1 MSMLRVASISS
12 ENPPPPPDIQHIE
25 GQLWYVKGKN
35 GPGRKHASL
44 QWVVCE
50 DQRLSIY
57 SSWAN
62 SRRLI
67 EEMCFE
73 RVHIL
78 FDFLHPHKHP
88 EVLGSGAPQTRRL
101 SIHRNEPRTTAELRY
116 AFQIRDPCDVK
127 TFAGYHYFGVEYVL
141 RDLSTERLRR
151 SLAIFC
157 TDHPDDHRKWRDFW
171 EEMQVRY
178 PMVRNRS
185 ATSMPMDMS
194 SELMSEFLLPSQAAR
209 RAVEGQSKQDTD
221 SVSSSCLPSPINQ
234 DDDNLT
240 GTRTPEW
247 TDSEH
252 RQLHSRGSTPPPP
265 FVLLGSTTTD
275 GVHQNLLGNL
285 RAGDEKVQAESI
297 AQWIALLVDA
307 ERQAREGIELIEAAT
322 HSLLEANQ
330 KLRDLAYHVLPAATF
345 PPSMGLACGKGEGSA
360 CDGTSGGVSIR
371 DGDTI
376 HSLQA
381 ELKELLV
388 ALEEVKSAAAYPT
401 SAPEALASAESVAA
415 SNQELLATYERELAE
430 LRAQNATLRSEL
442 DTHAAIATERV
453 ERALDE
459 WTRAGVV
466 DIADGD
472 TEHEGSGRRGTNVVS
487 PASRQRYLTADEA
500 LLRALI
506 EAALGR
512 ESSTAA
518 FAASSG
524 SSSSA
529 QVSTQ
534 DGSASDLQ
542 ASHSASST
550 NADEHDGAITAGQS
564 LGTASDSHQP
574 WGALSRDARLSSAM
588 SAAGALTASLPELV
602 QQHLSTFAAEHDRR
616 LGGPDSA
623 PSSSIEGVL
632 YHVVDEV
639 VTAFNHMVNV
649 PETVEGVSNADGSVA
664 APAREIT
671 AVSSWLSVL
680 HRCLLHRVDVVEAVR
695 ATGTRDKSLLSA
707 AEFGGSTADAGG
719 AVDSTAAEDGAIQ
732 CRPPAAASS
741 DTRRRGSLP
750 PLTDEEISIIG
761 DLRRSVHDLVAWIL
775 DLLAERQQYAT
786 SVAALDSMTCQ
797 HDVFQPLKE
806 VQAELERTTA
816 RFEAAAAVESRDNVA
831 YRHRGVTTPDIL
843 PLEAAAASSG
853 ADGDPEYSEKHTA
866 GSSDTLKVEHR
877 LKARLQHAM
886 SAFDSACAEAV
897 ALRRLLTTILY
908 GSEVPLRSADSTDG
922 VVAAATTNA
931 AAACEAFRAAQDAGI
946 DGVDKLRGAAEASVA
961 VRAREEVWANTLTPA
976 VLQACADALVGGP
989 CIQDVVHSLQLIL
1002 GRCPEIDGS
1011 PKWVGG
1017 AADVLPLSKE
1027 SIWSLVQELHQ
1038 RLAAEQARC
1047 NKLLGGVMLIS
1058 ASLASSES
1066 ELLAAAYST
1075 AMAAT
1080 ANASA
1085 MTDEALKS
1093 WAAYSNNSN
1102 EVTPEEQR
1110 CLHEPAET
1118 KANPRLSSFPA
1129 ACGGENALHEAV
1141 HTDLIVTLTSAEG
1154 ARDLRSTALDTACSL
1169 LPNLTAR
1176 IAGTETTLW
1185 RLVGDLLLHGAGT
1198 GVPSLEVLLA
1208 LPIVN
1213 HTGVPTAVDAS
1224 EKDGVSLGDHMR
1236 VAGNAVEELLSESE
1250 EAARGRREWMQQL
1263 LRWLKDFPLA
1273 SASDAAPEL
1282 ASGLQCDAST
1292 AHEVYAQLLEE
1303 LAAAESEFMSR
1314 VGAVGALLR
1323 KTSCVHTIS
1332 VPEMSNEAGGAD
1344 IAMLAA
1350 AASAD
1355 IAEALHVSEAHISVT
1370 EASVDPVQRV
1380 VQVSATIAHHPHA
1393 LTRAAV
1399 LGSVHACPCARVR
1412 EALKGAPANSA
1423 TTASSMNEQ
1432 STARPVTV
1440 DSPEGMDAV
1449 SCLSTS
1455 LLHRAAKIAAVVEF
1469 EKRVLAL
1476 LPTAQDTAVAN
1487 VRMSTIDAMPACKAG
1502 QTLAAMLATELDI
1515 NPPEA
1520 NFEVAPTVFPSLLQS
1535 LASYLQ
1541 ELHDIVLPV
1550 LHHRIINPEKASLEK
1565 LRTAVDALHDAAI
1578 EKMPH
1583 VTLEQLS
1590 CIDNTTGM
1598 PWPEAL
1604 NTANLRDLHFI
1615 IDHLSTT
1622 AKQAVSLN
1630 FTDDLFHHLRAT
1642 AESLGVPPDAYAG
1655 ECSGERVPTAAQLAE
1670 RAGAVVC
1677 ARAEEAAGLR
1687 SIAESLGVPPDAY
1700 AGECSGERVPTAAQ
1714 LAERAGA
1721 VVCARAEEAA
1731 GLRSIAESLGVPP
1744 DAYAGECSGER
1755 VPTAAQLAE
1764 RAGAVVCA
1772 RAEEAAGLRSIAESL
1787 GVPPD
1792 AYAGECSG
1800 ERVPTAAQ
1808 LAERAGAVVCA
1819 RAEEAAGLR
1828 SIAESLGVP
1837 PDAYAGEC
1845 SGERVPTAAQ
1855 LAERAGAVVRARAE
1869 EAAGLRSIAESLG
1882 VPPDAYAGECSGEMT
1897 STCSNV
1903 LGGIDS
1909 LVKHCKS
1916 ADELASRSACE
1927 LQAAVSVLV
1936 KLWEAVEEA
1945 GVVTADLRDGW
1956 WAVGGLRRW
1965 EVGAELICGLSAA
1978 VEVSREEVGDAS
1990 ERIKLFEEQL
2000 VDVERDQNESR
2011 EAITAAVE
2019 KLRGGLEEVNAEDN
2033 GEMSPPSSCGSTVC
2047 GPLFASLR
2055 QLTSEVSDVASV
2067 LRRVKQVLEEHNAE
2081 EKCMPELEEMSFPA
2095 SQGDGSDGLMAGKVV
2110 MYEDVVAGVRA
2121 KVDALRKER
2130 AKRLETD
2137 SVLKNFL
2144 SAVADQGSFTSE
2156 EPVSRPPSLT
2166 LRRCMKPKAKP
2177 QPADLDS
2184 SVTEEFALLRTPL
2197 HLPASNDSTATPLGR
2212 SCSIPVPLASWATG
2226 DMLEKVCH
2234 HMNEA
2239 ENAVRIMRVAVAAA
2253 YEALGGENDVVHAS
2267 DDEAARLL
2275 VELARNTAVSIESVR
2290 SLLDPLERRDAPT
2303 GQRESLAQLM
2313 DRIKGKL
2320 GSSSGCSMPTVL
2332 QVVEEGMQLM
2342 HNEANSSRPSPRS
2355 SVNRRLPRKQKP
2367 VSPEVVGSESFS
2379 LTHQVTYSRDNS
2391 LSSLASTLRVLPLP
2405 PPGLPTSAEDFEKK
2419 IGCRMKELDALR
2431 RGCSIA
2437 LRTLD
2442 SSLKVSDMDCDTM
2455 VMHLVGRCND
2465 VQTAMQIT
2473 DAVFEDENMISE
2485 LSSAKTLYSAS
2496 NRSASEHPL
2505 LMRCSTLVSAVKSLS
2520 NVCESMRHTQA
2531 NMAKQQRFL
2540 IHNEAQNTSEMRR
2553 ALLEL
2558 EEKLRDA
2565 NAELMESH
2573 KVREATEKKAAEV
2586 SCALEMAQNQLSNL
2600 QNVRNDMEESLTQ
2613 LKQQHDEDAYE
2624 LDRAEEKLNT
2634 LSNSVSR
2641 LQESLEVASDVV
2653 REEVLGACQRLHLAV
2668 IGREMPE
2675 PEIPA
2680 EGRSQE
2686 LLLPALHVITKALQ
2700 SAMEE
2705 TTRFATRDKGIA
2717 TAFAEERVHAAQQAA
2732 ALRGELASIAEAK
2745 EVAEARA
2752 KATAKHLKQTEDAF
2766 EDEVA
2771 KLKRALR
2778 NSEAMLE
2785 DEEANHQRRLR
2796 QAQAAAEDQL
2806 AAVQRRLDSVM
2817 CVQAEE
2823 ARLRVASEEN
2833 VQKLRDALAE
2843 AESELARQQR
2853 HAAEDVMTQR
2863 KEDMRRIESLE
2874 ADLAAARLHSN
2885 ELAQAL
2891 GRATHDGVDA
2901 ARALEASAQ
2910 DMAQLAAE
2918 LADTRAQL
2926 RTGNEELASICAT
2939 IASTGLASSMT
2950 SSASLPAPPARA
2962 TELLE
2967 GLLGHIAVLQRAL
2980 ETQEMVQQ
2988 RRRTRGTQSE
2998 DFVAETLAAF
3008 TAIWA
3013 AAVKAGRAPARLN
3026 EEWLTPM
3033 DKADVVSNVLTRDD
3047 SPRLDDL
3054 AATRQRLLG
3063 LLCRSPL
3070 HYQGGSAA
3078 LGPLENATTAALL
3091 QTYHEAMEGCYGAQQ
3106 AALERELRDAHSK
3119 IQTLLARLQE
3129 QEEQHTI
3136 EATEVEIR
3144 VRHMRAMV
3152 QSKLMADEIAEQR
3165 MRETEASVH
3174 RHFVLE
3180 S

>member
-234 DDDNLT
+234 DDDSLT

-430 LRAQNATLRSEL
+430 LRAQNATLKSKL

-472 TEHEGSGRRGTNVVS
+472 TAHEGSGRRGTNVVS

-506 EAALGR
+506 EVALGR

-542 ASHSASST
+542 ASHSAPSI
-550 NADEHDGAITAGQS
+550 NANEHDGAITGGQS

-639 VTAFNHMVNV
+639 VTAFNHMVDV

-741 DTRRRGSLP
+741 NTRRRGSLP

-806 VQAELERTTA
+806 VQAELERTIA
-816 RFEAAAAVESRDNVA
+816 RFEAAAAVESLDNVA

-922 VVAAATTNA
+922 VGAAATTNA

-961 VRAREEVWANTLTPA
+961 VRSREEVWANTLTPA

-1017 AADVLPLSKE
+1017 TADVLPLSKE

-1141 HTDLIVTLTSAEG
+1141 HTDLVVTLTSAEG
-1154 ARDLRSTALDTACSL
+1154 ARDLRSAALDAACSL
-1169 LPNLTAR
+1169 LPNLSAR
-1176 IAGTETTLW
+1176 IADTQTTLW

-1236 VAGNAVEELLSESE
+1236 VAGNAVEELLSGSE
-1250 EAARGRREWMQQL
+1250 EAARRRREWMQQL

-1303 LAAAESEFMSR
+1303 LAAAESELMSR

-1323 KTSCVHTIS
+1323 KARCVHTIS
-1332 VPEMSNEAGGAD
+1332 VPEMGNEAGGAD
-1344 IAMLAA
+1344 IAVLAA

-1399 LGSVHACPCARVR
+1399 LGSVHACPCARLR
-1412 EALKGAPANSA
+1412 EALKDAPANSA

-1487 VRMSTIDAMPACKAG
+1487 VRMSTIDAMQACKAG

-1520 NFEVAPTVFPSLLQS
+1520 NFEVPPTVFPSLLQS

-1583 VTLEQLS
+1583 VSLEQLS

-1598 PWPEAL
+1598 LWPEAL
-1604 NTANLRDLHFI
+1604 NTANLRDLHFV

-1670 RAGAVVC
+1670 RAGAVV
-1677 ARAEEAAGLR
+1677 
-1687 SIAESLGVPPDAY
+1687 
-1700 AGECSGERVPTAAQ
+1700 
-1714 LAERAGA
+1714 
-1721 VVCARAEEAA
+1721 
-1731 GLRSIAESLGVPP
+1731 
-1744 DAYAGECSGER
+1744 
-1755 VPTAAQLAE
+1755 
-1764 RAGAVVCA
+1764 
-1772 RAEEAAGLRSIAESL
+1772 
-1787 GVPPD
+1787 
-1792 AYAGECSG
+1792 
-1800 ERVPTAAQ
+1800 
-1808 LAERAGAVVCA
+1808 
-1819 RAEEAAGLR
+1819 
-1828 SIAESLGVP
+1828 
-1837 PDAYAGEC
+1837 
-1845 SGERVPTAAQ
+1845 
-1855 LAERAGAVVRARAE
+1855 RARAE
-1869 EAAGLRSIAESLG
+1869 EAAGLCSIAESLG

-1916 ADELASRSACE
+1916 ADELAARSASE
-1927 LQAAVSVLV
+1927 LQAAVRVLV

-1956 WAVGGLRRW
+1956 WAVGGLSRW

-1978 VEVSREEVGDAS
+1978 VEVSRVEVGDAS

-2110 MYEDVVAGVRA
+2110 IYEDVVAGVRA

-2184 SVTEEFALLRTPL
+2184 SVTEEFTLLRTPL
-2197 HLPASNDSTATPLGR
+2197 HLPASNDSTAMPLGR

-2332 QVVEEGMQLM
+2332 QVVEEGMQFM

-2367 VSPEVVGSESFS
+2367 VAPEVVGSESFS

-2405 PPGLPTSAEDFEKK
+2405 PPGLPTSAEDIEKK
-2419 IGCRMKELDALR
+2419 IGCRLKELDALR

-2473 DAVFEDENMISE
+2473 DTVFEDDNMISE

-2600 QNVRNDMEESLTQ
+2600 QSVRNDMEESLTQ
-2613 LKQQHDEDAYE
+2613 LKQQHDEDADE

-2717 TAFAEERVHAAQQAA
+2717 TAFAEERVRAAQQAA

-2823 ARLRVASEEN
+2823 ARLRVASEEK

-2885 ELAQAL
+2885 DLAQAL
-2891 GRATHDGVDA
+2891 GRATHDGADA
-2901 ARALEASAQ
+2901 ARALEASTQ
-2910 DMAQLAAE
+2910 EMAQLAAE

-3144 VRHMRAMV
+3144 VGHMRAMV

>member
-1 MSMLRVASISS
+1 
-12 ENPPPPPDIQHIE
+12 
-25 GQLWYVKGKN
+25 
-35 GPGRKHASL
+35 
-44 QWVVCE
+44 
-50 DQRLSIY
+50 
-57 SSWAN
+57 
-62 SRRLI
+62 
-67 EEMCFE
+67 MCFE

-234 DDDNLT
+234 DDDSLT

-430 LRAQNATLRSEL
+430 LRAQNATLKSKL

-472 TEHEGSGRRGTNVVS
+472 TAHEGSGRRGTNVVS

-506 EAALGR
+506 EVALGR

-542 ASHSASST
+542 ASHSAPSI
-550 NADEHDGAITAGQS
+550 NANEHDGAITGGQS

-639 VTAFNHMVNV
+639 VTAFNHMVDV

-741 DTRRRGSLP
+741 NTRRRGSLP

-806 VQAELERTTA
+806 VQAELERTIA
-816 RFEAAAAVESRDNVA
+816 RFEAAAAVESLDNVA

-922 VVAAATTNA
+922 VGAAATTNA

-961 VRAREEVWANTLTPA
+961 VRSREEVWANTLTPA

-1017 AADVLPLSKE
+1017 TADVLPLSKE

-1141 HTDLIVTLTSAEG
+1141 HTDLVVTLTSAEG
-1154 ARDLRSTALDTACSL
+1154 ARDLRSAALDAACSL
-1169 LPNLTAR
+1169 LPNLSAR
-1176 IAGTETTLW
+1176 IADTQTTLW

-1236 VAGNAVEELLSESE
+1236 VAGNAVEELLSGSE
-1250 EAARGRREWMQQL
+1250 EAARRRREWMQQL

-1303 LAAAESEFMSR
+1303 LAAAESELMSR

-1323 KTSCVHTIS
+1323 KARCVHTIS
-1332 VPEMSNEAGGAD
+1332 VPEMGNEAGGAD
-1344 IAMLAA
+1344 IAVLAA

-1399 LGSVHACPCARVR
+1399 LGSVHACPCARLR
-1412 EALKGAPANSA
+1412 EALKDAPANSA

-1487 VRMSTIDAMPACKAG
+1487 VRMSTIDAMQACKAG

-1520 NFEVAPTVFPSLLQS
+1520 NFEVPPTVFPSLLQS

-1583 VTLEQLS
+1583 VSLEQLS

-1598 PWPEAL
+1598 LWPEAL
-1604 NTANLRDLHFI
+1604 NTANLRDLHFV

-1655 ECSGERVPTAAQLAE
+1655 ECSGERVPTTAQLAE
-1670 RAGAVVC
+1670 RAGAVVR

-1687 SIAESLGVPPDAY
+1687 SIAESLGVSPDAY

-1721 VVCARAEEAA
+1721 VVRARAEEAA
-1731 GLRSIAESLGVPP
+1731 GLCSIAESLGVSP

-1764 RAGAVVCA
+1764 RAGAVVRA
-1772 RAEEAAGLRSIAESL
+1772 RAEEAAGLCSIAESL
-1787 GVPPD
+1787 GVSPDAYAGECSGERVPTTAQLAERAGAVVRARAEEAAGLCSIAESLGVSPDAYAGECSGERVPTTAQLAERAGAVVRARAEEAAGLCSIAESLGVSPD

-1808 LAERAGAVVCA
+1808 LAERAGAVVRA
-1819 RAEEAAGLR
+1819 RAEEAAGLC
-1828 SIAESLGVP
+1828 SIAESLGVSP
-1837 PDAYAGEC
+1837 DAYAGECSGERVPTAAQLAERAGAVVRARAEEAAGLCSIAESLGVSPDAYAGEC

-1882 VPPDAYAGECSGEMT
+1882 VSPDAYAGECSGERVPT
-1897 STCSNV
+1897 TAQLAERAGAVVRARAEEAAGLCSIAES
-1903 LGGIDS
+1903 LGVSPDAYAGECSGERVPTAAQLAERAGAVVRARAEEAAGLCSIAES
-1909 LVKHCKS
+1909 LGVSPDAYAGECSGERVPTTAQLAERAGAVVRARAEEAAGLCSIAESLGVSPDAYAGECSGERVPTAAQLAERAGAVVRARAEEAAGLRSIAESLGVSPDAYAGECSGERVPTAAQLAERAGAVVRGARRRQGCAHRESLGVSPDAYAGECS
-1916 ADELASRSACE
+1916 GERVPTTAQLAERAGAVVRARAEEAAGLSQHRREPWRVAGRCTLASVAASGCRRPRSWR
-1927 LQAAVSVLV
+1927 SVLA
-1936 KLWEAVEEA
+1936 LLCA
-1945 GVVTADLRDGW
+1945 
-1956 WAVGGLRRW
+1956 
-1965 EVGAELICGLSAA
+1965 
-1978 VEVSREEVGDAS
+1978 
-1990 ERIKLFEEQL
+1990 
-2000 VDVERDQNESR
+2000 
-2011 EAITAAVE
+2011 
-2019 KLRGGLEEVNAEDN
+2019 
-2033 GEMSPPSSCGSTVC
+2033 P
-2047 GPLFASLR
+2047 
-2055 QLTSEVSDVASV
+2055 V
-2067 LRRVKQVLEEHNAE
+2067 LRRR
-2081 EKCMPELEEMSFPA
+2081 
-2095 SQGDGSDGLMAGKVV
+2095 QG
-2110 MYEDVVAGVRA
+2110 
-2121 KVDALRKER
+2121 
-2130 AKRLETD
+2130 
-2137 SVLKNFL
+2137 
-2144 SAVADQGSFTSE
+2144 
-2156 EPVSRPPSLT
+2156 
-2166 LRRCMKPKAKP
+2166 C
-2177 QPADLDS
+2177 
-2184 SVTEEFALLRTPL
+2184 
-2197 HLPASNDSTATPLGR
+2197 
-2212 SCSIPVPLASWATG
+2212 
-2226 DMLEKVCH
+2226 
-2234 HMNEA
+2234 
-2239 ENAVRIMRVAVAAA
+2239 AA
-2253 YEALGGENDVVHAS
+2253 
-2267 DDEAARLL
+2267 
-2275 VELARNTAVSIESVR
+2275 
-2290 SLLDPLERRDAPT
+2290 
-2303 GQRESLAQLM
+2303 
-2313 DRIKGKL
+2313 
-2320 GSSSGCSMPTVL
+2320 
-2332 QVVEEGMQLM
+2332 
-2342 HNEANSSRPSPRS
+2342 SPR
-2355 SVNRRLPRKQKP
+2355 
-2367 VSPEVVGSESFS
+2367 
-2379 LTHQVTYSRDNS
+2379 
-2391 LSSLASTLRVLPLP
+2391 
-2405 PPGLPTSAEDFEKK
+2405 
-2419 IGCRMKELDALR
+2419 
-2431 RGCSIA
+2431 
-2437 LRTLD
+2437 
-2442 SSLKVSDMDCDTM
+2442 
-2455 VMHLVGRCND
+2455 
-2465 VQTAMQIT
+2465 
-2473 DAVFEDENMISE
+2473 
-2485 LSSAKTLYSAS
+2485 
-2496 NRSASEHPL
+2496 
-2505 LMRCSTLVSAVKSLS
+2505 
-2520 NVCESMRHTQA
+2520 
-2531 NMAKQQRFL
+2531 
-2540 IHNEAQNTSEMRR
+2540 
-2553 ALLEL
+2553 
-2558 EEKLRDA
+2558 
-2565 NAELMESH
+2565 
-2573 KVREATEKKAAEV
+2573 
-2586 SCALEMAQNQLSNL
+2586 
-2600 QNVRNDMEESLTQ
+2600 
-2613 LKQQHDEDAYE
+2613 
-2624 LDRAEEKLNT
+2624 
-2634 LSNSVSR
+2634 
-2641 LQESLEVASDVV
+2641 
-2653 REEVLGACQRLHLAV
+2653 
-2668 IGREMPE
+2668 
-2675 PEIPA
+2675 
-2680 EGRSQE
+2680 
-2686 LLLPALHVITKALQ
+2686 
-2700 SAMEE
+2700 
-2705 TTRFATRDKGIA
+2705 
-2717 TAFAEERVHAAQQAA
+2717 
-2732 ALRGELASIAEAK
+2732 
-2745 EVAEARA
+2745 
-2752 KATAKHLKQTEDAF
+2752 
-2766 EDEVA
+2766 
-2771 KLKRALR
+2771 
-2778 NSEAMLE
+2778 
-2785 DEEANHQRRLR
+2785 
-2796 QAQAAAEDQL
+2796 
-2806 AAVQRRLDSVM
+2806 
-2817 CVQAEE
+2817 
-2823 ARLRVASEEN
+2823 
-2833 VQKLRDALAE
+2833 ALA
-2843 AESELARQQR
+2843 
-2853 HAAEDVMTQR
+2853 
-2863 KEDMRRIESLE
+2863 
-2874 ADLAAARLHSN
+2874 
-2885 ELAQAL
+2885 
-2891 GRATHDGVDA
+2891 
-2901 ARALEASAQ
+2901 
-2910 DMAQLAAE
+2910 
-2918 LADTRAQL
+2918 
-2926 RTGNEELASICAT
+2926 C
-2939 IASTGLASSMT
+2939 
-2950 SSASLPAPPARA
+2950 
-2962 TELLE
+2962 
-2967 GLLGHIAVLQRAL
+2967 
-2980 ETQEMVQQ
+2980 
-2988 RRRTRGTQSE
+2988 RRTR
-2998 DFVAETLAAF
+2998 TLASV
-3008 TAIWA
+3008 A
-3013 AAVKAGRAPARLN
+3013 ASGCRRPRSWRSVLALLCAP
-3026 EEWLTPM
+3026 
-3033 DKADVVSNVLTRDD
+3033 VLRRRQGCAA
-3047 SPRLDDL
+3047 SPRAL
-3054 AATRQRLLG
+3054 ACRRTRTLASVAASGCRRPRSWRSVLA
-3063 LLCRSPL
+3063 LLCAPVLRRRQGCAASPRALACRRTRTLASVAASGCRRPRSWRSVL
-3070 HYQGGSAA
+3070 
-3078 LGPLENATTAALL
+3078 ALL
-3091 QTYHEAMEGCYGAQQ
+3091 CAPVLRRRQGC
-3106 AALERELRDAHSK
+3106 AASPRALACRRTC
-3119 IQTLLARLQE
+3119 TL
-3129 QEEQHTI
+3129 
-3136 EATEVEIR
+3136 
-3144 VRHMRAMV
+3144 
-3152 QSKLMADEIAEQR
+3152 
-3165 MRETEASVH
+3165 ASVAASGC
-3174 RHFVLE
+3174 RRPRSWRSVLALLCAPVLRRRQGCAA
-3180 S
+3180 SPRALACRRTCTLASVAASGCRRPRSWRSVLALLCAPVLRRRQGCAASPRALACRRTRTLASVAASGCRRPRSWRSVLALLCAPVLRRRQGCAASPRALACRRTRTLASVAASGCRRPRSWRSVLALLCAPVLRRRQGCAASPRALACRRTRTLASVAASGCRRPRSWRSVLALLCAPVLRRRQGCAASPRALACRRTRTLASVAAR

>member
-44 QWVVCE
+44 QWVICE

-151 SLAIFC
+151 GLAIFC
-157 TDHPDDHRKWRDFW
+157 TDHPGDHRKWRDFW

-209 RAVEGQSKQDTD
+209 REVEGQSKQDTD

-234 DDDNLT
+234 DDDSLT

-252 RQLHSRGSTPPPP
+252 RQLHSRDSTPPPP

-330 KLRDLAYHVLPAATF
+330 KLHDLAYHVLPAATF
-345 PPSMGLACGKGEGSA
+345 PPSMGLACSKGEGSA
-360 CDGTSGGVSIR
+360 CDGTSGGVPIR

-376 HSLQA
+376 RALQA
-381 ELKELLV
+381 ELKELLA
-388 ALEEVKSAAAYPT
+388 ALEEVKSAAAYST

-430 LRAQNATLRSEL
+430 LRAQNATLKSEL

-472 TEHEGSGRRGTNVVS
+472 TAHEGSGRGGTNVVS

-500 LLRALI
+500 LLRALV

-542 ASHSASST
+542 ASHSALST
-550 NADEHDGAITAGQS
+550 NANEHDGAITAGQS

-623 PSSSIEGVL
+623 ASSSIEGVL

-639 VTAFNHMVNV
+639 ATAFNHMVDV

-664 APAREIT
+664 APARKIT

-680 HRCLLHRVDVVEAVR
+680 HRCLLHRVDVVEAVC

-719 AVDSTAAEDGAIQ
+719 AVDSTAAGDGAIQ

-741 DTRRRGSLP
+741 NTRRRRSLP

-806 VQAELERTTA
+806 VQGELERTTA
-816 RFEAAAAVESRDNVA
+816 RFEAAAAVESLDNVA
-831 YRHRGVTTPDIL
+831 YRHRGVTTLDIL

-961 VRAREEVWANTLTPA
+961 VRARKEVWANTLTPA

-1017 AADVLPLSKE
+1017 AGDVLPLSKE

-1102 EVTPEEQR
+1102 EVAPEEQR

-1141 HTDLIVTLTSAEG
+1141 HTDLVVTLTRAEG
-1154 ARDLRSTALDTACSL
+1154 ARDLRSAALDAACSL
-1169 LPNLTAR
+1169 LPNLSAR
-1176 IAGTETTLW
+1176 IAGTQTALW
-1185 RLVGDLLLHGAGT
+1185 RLVGDLLLHGAGA

-1236 VAGNAVEELLSESE
+1236 VAGNAVEELLSGSE

-1303 LAAAESEFMSR
+1303 LAAAESELMSR

-1344 IAMLAA
+1344 IAVLAA

-1380 VQVSATIAHHPHA
+1380 VQVSAIIAHHPHA

-1399 LGSVHACPCARVR
+1399 LGAVHACPCARLR
-1412 EALKGAPANSA
+1412 EALKDAPANSA

-1520 NFEVAPTVFPSLLQS
+1520 NFEVPTTVFPSLLQS

-1583 VTLEQLS
+1583 VALEQLS
-1590 CIDNTTGM
+1590 CIDNTTGIL
-1598 PWPEAL
+1598 WPEAL

-1655 ECSGERVPTAAQLAE
+1655 EWGGERVPTAAQLAE
-1670 RAGAVVC
+1670 RAGAVVS
-1677 ARAEEAAGLR
+1677 ARAEEAAGLC
-1687 SIAESLGVPPDAY
+1687 SIAQSLGVPPDAY
-1700 AGECSGERVPTAAQ
+1700 AGEWGGERVPTAAQ

-1721 VVCARAEEAA
+1721 VVSARAEEAA
-1731 GLRSIAESLGVPP
+1731 GLCSIA
-1744 DAYAGECSGER
+1744 
-1755 VPTAAQLAE
+1755 Q
-1764 RAGAVVCA
+1764 
-1772 RAEEAAGLRSIAESL
+1772 
-1787 GVPPD
+1787 
-1792 AYAGECSG
+1792 
-1800 ERVPTAAQ
+1800 
-1808 LAERAGAVVCA
+1808 
-1819 RAEEAAGLR
+1819 
-1828 SIAESLGVP
+1828 
-1837 PDAYAGEC
+1837 
-1845 SGERVPTAAQ
+1845 
-1855 LAERAGAVVRARAE
+1855 
-1869 EAAGLRSIAESLG
+1869 SLG

-1909 LVKHCKS
+1909 LVKRCKS
-1916 ADELASRSACE
+1916 ADELASRSVCE

-1956 WAVGGLRRW
+1956 WAVGGLSRW
-1965 EVGAELICGLSAA
+1965 EVGAGLICALSAA
-1978 VEVSREEVGDAS
+1978 VEVSREEVGDVS

-2110 MYEDVVAGVRA
+2110 IYEDVVAGVRA

-2130 AKRLETD
+2130 AKRLEID

-2144 SAVADQGSFTSE
+2144 SAVVDQGSFTSE

-2197 HLPASNDSTATPLGR
+2197 HLPAINDSTATPLGR
-2212 SCSIPVPLASWATG
+2212 SGSIPVPLASWATG
-2226 DMLEKVCH
+2226 DVLEKVCH

-2253 YEALGGENDVVHAS
+2253 YEALGGEDDVVHAS

-2332 QVVEEGMQLM
+2332 QVVEEGMQFM
-2342 HNEANSSRPSPRS
+2342 PNEANSSRPSPRS
-2355 SVNRRLPRKQKP
+2355 SVNRHLPRKQKP
-2367 VSPEVVGSESFS
+2367 VAPEVVGSESFS

-2473 DAVFEDENMISE
+2473 DTVFEDDNMISE

-2586 SCALEMAQNQLSNL
+2586 SYALEMAQNQLSNL

-2613 LKQQHDEDAYE
+2613 LKQQHDEDADE

-2717 TAFAEERVHAAQQAA
+2717 TAFAEERVRAAQQAA
-2732 ALRGELASIAEAK
+2732 ALRGELASVAEAK

-2806 AAVQRRLDSVM
+2806 AAVQRRLDCVM

-2891 GRATHDGVDA
+2891 GRATHDGADA

-2910 DMAQLAAE
+2910 EMAQLAAE

-3136 EATEVEIR
+3136 EAAEVEIR
-3144 VRHMRAMV
+3144 VGRMRAMV

-3174 RHFVLE
+3174 RHFVL
-3180 S
+3180 